1 MRCTPMRHTPA
12 RYAPMRCMSWD
23 DAEKFLIYP
32 QVSPMSHCIGDALG
46 VIFGAKSSA
55 KGVSDPWVAH
65 D

>member
-1 MRCTPMRHTPA
+1 
-12 RYAPMRCMSWD
+12 MRCMSWD